1 MSAKIRIGQYE
12 DLRELA
18 RKSHDLK
25 RAGFRCIDLV
35 LSRPWSGA
43 KQMVVLKRPFLLG
56 RVDLQGRG
64 VKEGETLVWVENHA
78 LLHALEKL
86 GFVVGEFG
94 VSEGVP

>member
-25 RAGFRCIDLV
+25 RAGFRCINLV
-35 LSRPWSGA
+35 LPRPWSGA

-56 RVDLQGRG
+56 RVDIQGRG
-64 VKEGETLVWVENHA
+64 VKPGETLVWVENHA

-94 VSEGVP
+94 VSEGAS